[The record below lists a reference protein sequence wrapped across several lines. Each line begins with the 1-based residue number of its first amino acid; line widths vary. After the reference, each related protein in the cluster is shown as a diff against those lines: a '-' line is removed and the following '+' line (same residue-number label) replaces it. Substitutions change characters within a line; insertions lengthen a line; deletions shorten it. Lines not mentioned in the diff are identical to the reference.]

1 MTVDLTALETAGTIA
16 SALLTLMVL
25 SYLFG
30 DNFLFRIAVHLFVG
44 VAAGYAGALA
54 LRTVLYPRLVLPVLN
69 DGFSAVTVIFVVSWI
84 LVVLLAFKA
93 WPATASMGSL
103 PMALLVGVGAALVV
117 GGAIT
122 GTLVPLALA
131 TMDSLD
137 PAAVAPLTGETGFER
152 VANVLILL
160 IGTISTLVYFRFTAA
175 PAPLRAVAVGSATR
189 GASLLDVGDGRY
201 RLGARG
207 RASSTAGPPL
217 FDVSEGVRNA
227 LDQVRAI
234 TGRRLGGE
242 SEGRL
247 LPG

>member
-122 GTLVPLALA
+122 GTLVPQTLAA
-131 TMDSLD
+131 MDSLN
-137 PAAVAPLTGETGFER
+137 PSAVAPLTGETGFER
-152 VANVLILL
+152 IANVLILL
-160 IGTISTLVYFRFTAA
+160 IGTISTLLYFRFTARRG
-175 PAPLRAVAVGSATR
+175 PLGEALHSPLSVGVSYLGRVFIALTFGVMYAGALAAAIAVLSERVQFLVG
-189 GASLLDVGDGRY
+189 LLLGFMDG
-201 RLGARG
+201 
-207 RASSTAGPPL
+207 
-217 FDVSEGVRNA
+217 
-227 LDQVRAI
+227 
-234 TGRRLGGE
+234 
-242 SEGRL
+242 
-247 LPG
+247 